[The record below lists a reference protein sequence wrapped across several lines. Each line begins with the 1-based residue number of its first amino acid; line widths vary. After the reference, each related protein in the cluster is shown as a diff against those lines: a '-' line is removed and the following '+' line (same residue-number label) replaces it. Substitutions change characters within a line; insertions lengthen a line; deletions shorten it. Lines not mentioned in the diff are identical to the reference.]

1 MIRSCKVRSRQ
12 AQTLW
17 CDEQGLETVE
27 WIAIIFAALA
37 LMLAAA
43 VVFSAQGGDVANAA
57 LAKLAQFIAGLA
69 GVAPGVGAA
78 PVNPLDIAP
87 ATIATL
93 GIPTLTADMPA
104 TAASVAALSFG
115 GASVITWFGGAPGAS
130 GVQSTLASVVGATAP
145 QLGPEQVTAGSSS
158 GGLLAQVGNF
168 FSQAG
173 SALATAGGFVFDLGK
188 GIVLGAKDAVVG
200 LWEVVKW
207 SYRISLANWLFN
219 RKDWEQNRDQTLA
232 VLGAIARDPGA
243 ALQAIW
249 EGIKEPYVTA
259 WNSGHPG
266 EAIGRGIFDIGSLFI
281 GVGEISAAVKGS
293 TTVAR
298 VSSRLAAATRA
309 LNVADRL
316 SAVGSTLRRLNP
328 AGIVAGARRLL
339 GGSADNVAGSLDE
352 IGDIERTLRGAL
364 NNQVFDP
371 EAFART
377 LSRLTP
383 EQMQQIQNTLAARLD
398 DLPQSIRQQAQAQI
412 ARTQAAY
419 PGAQGLRMS
428 LEPVQVDVPLDQVRY
443 SQAWVSR
450 ATRDGTPISEIAE
463 NMRVRGWDR
472 TKDPAL
478 MVQFEDG
485 RIVTLDHRRLVA
497 ANQAGLRDVPA
508 LLHPERMPISADQAG
523 RFRLRVEFTYNGR
536 IYQPGALPTNWG
548 EAAMFRS
555 ANQRIDVPQFPIEGN
570 PVVPIIGRP
579 RR

>member
-1 MIRSCKVRSRQ
+1 
-12 AQTLW
+12 
-17 CDEQGLETVE
+17 
-27 WIAIIFAALA
+27 
-37 LMLAAA
+37 
-43 VVFSAQGGDVANAA
+43 
-57 LAKLAQFIAGLA
+57 
-69 GVAPGVGAA
+69 
-78 PVNPLDIAP
+78 
-87 ATIATL
+87 
-93 GIPTLTADMPA
+93 
-104 TAASVAALSFG
+104 
-115 GASVITWFGGAPGAS
+115 
-130 GVQSTLASVVGATAP
+130 
-145 QLGPEQVTAGSSS
+145 
-158 GGLLAQVGNF
+158 
-168 FSQAG
+168 
-173 SALATAGGFVFDLGK
+173 
-188 GIVLGAKDAVVG
+188 
-200 LWEVVKW
+200 
-207 SYRISLANWLFN
+207 
-219 RKDWEQNRDQTLA
+219 
-232 VLGAIARDPGA
+232 
-243 ALQAIW
+243 
-249 EGIKEPYVTA
+249 
-259 WNSGHPG
+259 
-266 EAIGRGIFDIGSLFI
+266 
-281 GVGEISAAVKGS
+281 
-293 TTVAR
+293 
-298 VSSRLAAATRA
+298 LAAATRA

-536 IYQPGALPTNWG
+536 IYRPGALPTNWG